1 MGHQLSQNIV
11 LRIFSLINPNILPL
25 LTMKK
30 LKKIKAASRKDCYR
44 NSGLWSVFKRDSSL
58 TSSDKL
64 APLVLLRLQTLR
76 VNRKVAY
83 CCLLC
88 TLRKLNCPS
97 KESSKQPKK
106 YIQGYTS
113 LELHIV
119 RTILAQVYLVYTLSI
134 LHVVYERI
142 HTIVTALQIV
152 HGYPMH
158 MIRMSSLSCYSCYLN
173 IVTAQINLEPLVYIV
188 VIRFPSSYKI
198 PIWF

>member
-1 MGHQLSQNIV
+1 
-11 LRIFSLINPNILPL
+11 
-25 LTMKK
+25 MKK
-30 LKKIKAASRKDCYR
+30 LKKTKAASRKDCYR
-44 NSGLWSVFKRDSSL
+44 NSGLWSVFERDSSL

-64 APLVLLRLQTLR
+64 APLVLLRLQTLK

-88 TLRKLNCPS
+88 SLRKLNCYDKVSRSTNNPP
-97 KESSKQPKK
+97 PKK
-106 YIQGYTS
+106 NIQGYTS
-113 LELHIV
+113 LEAQIV
-119 RTILAQVYLVYTLSI
+119 GTILAQVYLVYTLSI
-134 LHVVYERI
+134 LHVVHERI

-173 IVTAQINLEPLVYIV
+173 IVTAQINLEPLVYTV

>member
-1 MGHQLSQNIV
+1 
-11 LRIFSLINPNILPL
+11 
-25 LTMKK
+25 MKK
-30 LKKIKAASRKDCYR
+30 LKKIKAAGRKDCYR

-64 APLVLLRLQTLR
+64 VPLVLLRLQTLK
-76 VNRKVAY
+76 VNCEVAY

-88 TLRKLNCPS
+88 TLLKLNCPS
-97 KESSKQPKK
+97 KVSRSTNNQKK
-106 YIQGYTS
+106 HIQGYTS
-113 LELHIV
+113 FEVQIV
-119 RTILAQVYLVYTLSI
+119 GTISAQVYLVYTLSF

-152 HGYPMH
+152 PCYPIHTSGMV
-158 MIRMSSLSCYSCYLN
+158 SALSCYSCYLN
-173 IVTAQINLEPLVYIV
+173 IVTAQINLEPLVCIL